1 MTVLKREFLK
11 KAVATKKKLLRKSI
25 GCVDVVTLKKCEKV
39 ASPKIKLYKFLK
51 LYVSQTKK
59 SFFYC

>member
-1 MTVLKREFLK
+1 MTVSKV
-11 KAVATKKKLLRKSI
+11 VAPKKKLLRKSI
-25 GCVDVVTLKKCEKV
+25 GCIDVVTLKKCEKV

>member
-1 MTVLKREFLK
+1 MTVLKRELLK

-51 LYVSQTKK
+51 LYVS
-59 SFFYC
+59 